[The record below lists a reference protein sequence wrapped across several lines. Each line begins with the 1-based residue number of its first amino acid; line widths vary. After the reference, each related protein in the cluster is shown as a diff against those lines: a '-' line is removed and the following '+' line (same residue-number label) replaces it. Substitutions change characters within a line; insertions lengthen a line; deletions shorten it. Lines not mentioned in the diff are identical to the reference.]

1 MNTVRR
7 WVDIL
12 GLPILA
18 AALAAG
24 VAVLPSPSSEDGS
37 TRRVKV
43 TQTTYACP
51 ADDDTTW
58 GLGQIEAGTERRL
71 LARGT
76 GDTTSSDADRWS
88 VVAPGTDQAVVVQ
101 DGSGSGAAGFYA
113 SVRRTSA
120 GGGLSVGHCPGVA
133 DDEWFLGLG
142 SADKRSS
149 TLVLTNMSDTPA
161 VADVSLWNSQGV
173 VDAVHAKGISV
184 KPFAV
189 RRIAVSDLA
198 AGEPGMALRL
208 ERRRGLLSAV
218 VQDSSTA
225 TFAGTEPIEGSL
237 SPRKDQLIPGIDGGA
252 RGKTLLLLNPGQQT
266 ARVAVS
272 TFSADGPLA
281 AEGLQDV
288 KVKPGRYREL
298 TVPAAAGG
306 GRQAWHVTSDQ
317 PVAAAVRV
325 SPNPKDFAVAE
336 SGSVLDGPA
345 IVPVELGSGVS
356 EPRLLL
362 TAPGETAT
370 ATVVAYDSRMRE
382 LGRTKVEIG
391 ARTTARVKTASVAED
406 GPPAY
411 LLVLPEGRAPLVG
424 AATYTDGDRVSSLRL
439 ISAPTTIEVPVVRPD

>member
-1 MNTVRR
+1 MNALRR
-7 WVDIL
+7 WTDIL
-12 GLPILA
+12 GLPVLA
-18 AALAAG
+18 AVLVLA
-24 VAVLPSPSSEDGS
+24 VAVLPSSSSDQGS

-43 TQTTYACP
+43 TQSTYACP
-51 ADDDTTW
+51 SDDDTTRA
-58 GLGQIEAGTERRL
+58 LGQIKAGTERRL
-71 LARGT
+71 LARRSGEP
-76 GDTTSSDADRWS
+76 TSSGADRWS
-88 VVAPGTDQAVVVQ
+88 VVTPGGAGSIVVQ
-101 DGSGSGAAGFYA
+101 DGSGSGAVGFYA
-113 SVRRTSA
+113 SVAGASG

-149 TLVLTNMSDTPA
+149 TLVLMNMSDTPA

-208 ERRRGLLSAV
+208 ERQRGLLSAV

-237 SPRKDQLIPGIDGGA
+237 SPRRDQLIPGIDGGA
-252 RGKTLLLLNPGQQT
+252 RGKTLLLLNPGRQT

-272 TFSADGPLA
+272 TFSAEGPLA

-298 TVPAAAGG
+298 TVPATAGG

-325 SPNPKDFAVAE
+325 SADPKDFAVAE

-345 IVPVELGSGVS
+345 VVPVELGPDVS
-356 EPRLLL
+356 KPRLLL
-362 TAPGETAT
+362 TAPGEATT
-370 ATVVAYDSRMRE
+370 ATVVAYDARMRE
-382 LGRTKVEIG
+382 LGRTDVEIG
-391 ARTTARVKTASVAED
+391 ARTTERMKTASVVD
-406 GPPAY
+406 DDTIAY
-411 LLVLPEGRAPLVG
+411 LVVVPAGRAPVVG
-424 AATYTDGDRVSSLRL
+424 AATYTDGDRVTSMRL